1 MKNWGI
7 KKRVLFL
14 ALMPASVIAL
24 LLALHFITSGIQ
36 SLEDSLR
43 ERGLAIARQL
53 APASEYGVFSGNH
66 EILQLLADSAM
77 KEADVTAVT
86 ITNIDGAILAASG
99 KSMGPPV
106 LSDYKAGLFIAVADQ
121 GEVLSFSAPVFQS
134 QTEVNDFVLG
144 CRHYAGCGTQ
154 RQNTGSGQSRVVA
167 SKYPE
172 A

>member
-14 ALMPASVIAL
+14 ALMPAAVIAF

-53 APASEYGVFSGNH
+53 APASEYGVFSGNR
-66 EILQLLADSAM
+66 EILHLLADSTM

-86 ITNIDGAILAASG
+86 ITNIDGQWYAHV
-99 KSMGPPV
+99 V
-106 LSDYKAGLFIAVADQ
+106 LDI
-121 GEVLSFSAPVFQS
+121 
-134 QTEVNDFVLG
+134 
-144 CRHYAGCGTQ
+144 
-154 RQNTGSGQSRVVA
+154 
-167 SKYPE
+167 
-172 A
+172 